1 MQISGELVGKHI
13 IVSKSRD
20 VGRLYSKNHF
30 GRTTADNK
38 LQLNLLEGAFLLG
51 EGKIDI
57 FEKKKKIDFQ
67 TLVTMAANHIPH
79 FEIKYLVFRDI
90 RKRGHAVQLSEKH
103 KKIDFFNSNKEK
115 PCFISVF
122 SERDAVTINEIK
134 ELIKIATKNGNSL
147 WFAIVDEEGDL
158 TYYDVDSADL
168 KGTIKKHV
176 FSESTGILLE
186 NRVVIF
192 DKQQAKNL
200 LEKEFFGKPFGS
212 GLQLSLVE
220 ALYLM
225 EKDLVDVQC
234 SDGKRLSTKAFTQLI
249 KQSQPDI
256 KSRMTVFRDLK
267 KRRLIVKT
275 GFKFGAHFRAYTK
288 QPDETH
294 AEYLIHV
301 VDKGFTSTWAEI
313 SRAVRLAHSV
323 NKEII
328 FARVNGETI
337 DYIKLGRLRP

>member
-1 MQISGELVGKHI
+1 MKISGEIEDKHI
-13 IVSKSRD
+13 TVSKSRD
-20 VGRLYSKNHF
+20 VGRLYNKSHF
-30 GRTTADNK
+30 GKTTKGNK

-51 EGKIDI
+51 EGKINI
-57 FEKKKKIDFQ
+57 FKKEENVDFQ
-67 TLVTMAANHIPH
+67 NLVTMAAKNIPR

-90 RKRGHAVQLSEKH
+90 RKRGHAVRLDEDYKN
-103 KKIDFFNSNKEK
+103 IDFLSVNQEK

-122 SERDAVTINEIK
+122 SERDTVTIDEIK
-134 ELIKIATKNGNSL
+134 ELIKIATKSRNSL

-158 TYYDVDSADL
+158 TYYDVDGVDL
-168 KGTIKKHV
+168 KGTIKKHT
-176 FSESTGILLE
+176 FSKSAGILLE

-192 DKQQAKNL
+192 DKQQARNL

-225 EKDLVDVQC
+225 ERHLMDVQ
-234 SDGKRLSTKAFTQLI
+234 DDNGKKISVETFTQLI
-249 KQSQPDI
+249 KKAQPDI
-256 KSRMTVFRDLK
+256 KSRMIVFKDLK
-267 KRRLIVKT
+267 NRKLIVKT
-275 GFKFGAHFRAYTK
+275 GFKFGAHFRVYTK

-301 VDKGFTSTWAEI
+301 VDKGFKSTWAEI

-328 FARVNGETI
+328 FARVDGNSI